1 MNYCQRDKEVLWYS
15 YFLLFLYFDTWR
27 VNFNIN
33 IEPVKH
39 NCFLEKCHRKNTI
52 IRYHRCCNFRLQNIL
67 KRFDLHYIEMN
78 WYTLCY
84 INTHNITKLKKLT
97 LSLTTIKTEY
107 CTFLSA
113 DKWLVL
119 ALACFQTMAALHKNN
134 HFIFTMS
141 WVIFGKIIW
150 LWKQYDFFRHF
161 FFYFSDIK
169 NSWYHVKA
177 WPKKVKFFIL
187 MKFT

>member
-15 YFLLFLYFDTWR
+15 YFLLFLYFDTWG

-39 NCFLEKCHRKNTI
+39 NCFLKKCHRNNTI

-84 INTHNITKLKKLT
+84 INTHNITKLKKT
-97 LSLTTIKTEY
+97 H
-107 CTFLSA
+107 TFLDDNKNWILHFSFSGQMT
-113 DKWLVL
+113 
-119 ALACFQTMAALHKNN
+119 CFGTSMFPNN
-134 HFIFTMS
+134 GCIAQ
-141 WVIFGKIIW
+141 K
-150 LWKQYDFFRHF
+150 
-161 FFYFSDIK
+161 
-169 NSWYHVKA
+169 
-177 WPKKVKFFIL
+177 
-187 MKFT
+187 